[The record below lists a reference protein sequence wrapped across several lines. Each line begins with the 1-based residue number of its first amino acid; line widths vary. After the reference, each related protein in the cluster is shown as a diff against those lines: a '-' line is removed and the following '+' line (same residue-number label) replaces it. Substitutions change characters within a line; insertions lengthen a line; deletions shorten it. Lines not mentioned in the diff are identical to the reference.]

1 MYRGRLT
8 LMWLQ
13 TLAPQVR
20 LFPTWTLP
28 FHPFPSLSTSSACR
42 RNINKK
48 SYNLSILRFQ
58 GQFLAAYPIAASVRD
73 LAESTKLWFSHRHGR
88 AWLSSQRHRHSIP
101 RSPGRGLHSEVEEL
115 LGCSQRCTRRDQTSL
130 HLTEEIETLSLV
142 LSEFESSEQAG
153 LDIRQDSTSRCL
165 KFCQRAANIL
175 YGVVQDTEAEI
186 KKRRSVGSVKAVLRK
201 DAIQKIRERLMT
213 AQSMLML
220 SNQVYL
226 V

>member
-1 MYRGRLT
+1 
-8 LMWLQ
+8 
-13 TLAPQVR
+13 
-20 LFPTWTLP
+20 
-28 FHPFPSLSTSSACR
+28 
-42 RNINKK
+42 
-48 SYNLSILRFQ
+48 
-58 GQFLAAYPIAASVRD
+58 
-73 LAESTKLWFSHRHGR
+73 
-88 AWLSSQRHRHSIP
+88 
-101 RSPGRGLHSEVEEL
+101 
-115 LGCSQRCTRRDQTSL
+115 
-130 HLTEEIETLSLV
+130 V